1 MARCARA
8 RVAQV
13 KERLVRVWAE
23 SAAARAPAQAR
34 TFTRNVKDATAR
46 AVRVRTRKRDR
57 SSRQWR
63 PEARRNCY
71 FVTHGFDLSAP
82 RFHRKTRVFKCLHQ
96 PMGAQQ
102 ARGFI
107 VRSKDDRI
115 YRITKKRVFF
125 VSHRDVE
132 N

>member
-1 MARCARA
+1 MLCWLDA

-13 KERLVRVWAE
+13 KERLARVWAE

-46 AVRVRTRKRDR
+46 AARARTRKRDR
-57 SSRQWR
+57 SPRQWR

-82 RFHRKTRVFKCLHQ
+82 RFHRKTRAFKCFCQ
-96 PMGAQQ
+96 PTAALQ
-102 ARGFI
+102 ARIHRLSAMDGR
-107 VRSKDDRI
+107 VSM
-115 YRITKKRVFF
+115 KKGDFF
-125 VSHRDVE
+125 FHKLDVE